1 MPDILCL
8 GKIPLTIASSLV
20 QSDRIV
26 YLPTLTMVD
35 YAQISSICNVVGTW
49 EELFIF

>member
-1 MPDILCL
+1 MPATTLTATILCL

-26 YLPTLTMVD
+26 LPTLTMVD
-35 YAQISSICNVVGTW
+35 YARCIKGQIS
-49 EELFIF
+49 